1 MTATQIESADV
12 PDEFYAL
19 MSRAELLGLL
29 PPAGL
34 PSSPEVSARLGDL
47 ARAMLA
53 AGVAT
58 TAARRL
64 LDSPRATVAMRRFVA
79 VAMDALAQNPL
90 PSFEWP
96 VLRTILGDRMLARLT
111 GVSEVSLRRYALSHR
126 TTPDD
131 VATRLHWVA
140 GVVADLRGSY
150 TDTGIR
156 RWFLRP
162 RTALDGQS
170 PIALLEGSVDPDG
183 APAARVRALAH
194 ALTNLG
200 AA

>member
-1 MTATQIESADV
+1 
-12 PDEFYAL
+12 
-19 MSRAELLGLL
+19 
-29 PPAGL
+29 
-34 PSSPEVSARLGDL
+34 
-47 ARAMLA
+47 
-53 AGVAT
+53 
-58 TAARRL
+58 
-64 LDSPRATVAMRRFVA
+64 MRRFVA
-79 VAMDALAQNPL
+79 VAMDALEQNPCR
-90 PSFEWP
+90 PSSGPCSGRSWAT
-96 VLRTILGDRMLARLT
+96 RCSLGSPGSRR
-111 GVSEVSLRRYALSHR
+111 VSLRRYAKSHR

-131 VATRLHWVA
+131 VAIRLHWVA

-170 PIALLEGSVDPDG
+170 PIALLDGSVDPDG
-183 APAARVRALAH
+183 APAARVQALAH